1 MTEQRTFAEVL
12 FVLQTEQCHD
22 LLPADLAF
30 QQVEH
35 PRHFRGDLGG
45 TRHRPRNHRPELVAR
60 DFVIEPDVRQFA
72 HGMRNARTQF
82 AIG

>member
-45 TRHRPRNHRPELVAR
+45 YPSPASES
-60 DFVIEPDVRQFA
+60 PP
-72 HGMRNARTQF
+72 
-82 AIG
+82 